1 MGREFHHI
9 TIGTSHG
16 VHSLQLSPSPYGGI
30 GIIVATCRR
39 LRHDVPRRPDLTSSM
54 DLCDGCGNQFR
65 EEREG
70 PRPGEYATESGAFV
84 CGSGGI

>member
-1 MGREFHHI
+1 MGREFHHN

-39 LRHDVPRRPDLTSSM
+39 LRHDVPRRPDLNSLLSGSTLS
-54 DLCDGCGNQFR
+54 CGWQR
-65 EEREG
+65 
-70 PRPGEYATESGAFV
+70 
-84 CGSGGI
+84 CGSRARTRGNHLVPIVVQIEAT